1 MIEGATKMFR
11 YSKKGIAF
19 NLMTS
24 EVDFKDKNLFYM
36 DPVILLKILEKNL
49 KFKIRLLIHIIYG
62 STRFLYI
69 GNL

>member
-11 YSKKGIAF
+11 YSKKGIGF

-36 DPVILLKILEKNL
+36 DPVILLKILEK
-49 KFKIRLLIHIIYG
+49 
-62 STRFLYI
+62 T
-69 GNL
+69 